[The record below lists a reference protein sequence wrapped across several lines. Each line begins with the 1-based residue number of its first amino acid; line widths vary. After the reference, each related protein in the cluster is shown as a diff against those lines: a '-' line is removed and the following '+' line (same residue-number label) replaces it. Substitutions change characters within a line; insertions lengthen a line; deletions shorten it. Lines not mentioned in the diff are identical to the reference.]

1 MIEKNDWKKT
11 IAKKCLGFDDW
22 AEMIERK

>member
-1 MIEKNDWKKT
+1 MIEKNNWKKT